1 MRGGSRAR
9 SATHIERESPVITN
23 TNYGLFSASIDNG
36 CAVAHR
42 QVVRRAVRLAL
53 AGALLAGGVGIAHAA
68 DEPVAAEG
76 EDVSL
81 QEVTVTGSVIRRTD
95 DAALPVTVVTPEQL
109 DLREA
114 GSTVDVLTAIPSIG
128 NVPLNESGQGGS
140 SARGDIAAVAL
151 RGMGSGS
158 TLLLLNGRRLAGHGM
173 SSNENNV
180 PTNSVNANILPSHG
194 LSRVDILRDGASSIY
209 GSDAVAGVVN
219 FVTDGAYQGTEV
231 EVSAG
236 LNEIASGDDRR
247 VTLTHGSF
255 HADHRLHVMAT
266 LDYYDRDATES
277 RDVVGDSNKTAIAPP
292 GFNSL
297 NGPFFDRSS
306 ASSFPSFR
314 VGSSSVTRYL
324 VPTATGAS
332 LGTAIPA
339 RNGQFANEYYY
350 DANVGYAL
358 PESRR
363 FNLFSQVDYELNDR
377 VKLFGE
383 VLAYRADSTM
393 LRDPITYGPSTDVPI
408 TLAANNPNNPYGSR
422 FYDPAGLANTD
433 GSARLTGTPQS
444 VTLQSYRFSDDGLE
458 IADVEN
464 TAYRVVAGARGKVGS
479 SWNWESAAMWSRA
492 HTLDIS
498 KNGLRESGA
507 HAAID
512 AGTYNPFGYNFAVVG
527 GAVVPTTP
535 DPNDPAV
542 IAGFRERFVQRG
554 TNTIGSVDARITGPV
569 YELWAG
575 PIQGAVGAEYR
586 WDDYRMTRPQFHGVN
601 GVNDL
606 GLDPTDNDFIRASG
620 KDDLFG
626 DRTISAA
633 FVETVVPLA
642 APANGIPLINS
653 LSLGASMRYERYSDF
668 GSTSNPKFTLEY
680 RPVEAVMVRASYNEG
695 FRAPTLAAANYPRRA
710 SGSAYNDPYRE
721 PITGLP
727 EDGSVPRRNIS
738 SGNPDLGPETS
749 QGMSFGV
756 VVDVPWVTGLRFS
769 VDYFKIKQEDII
781 AAPNATQ
788 VRNNDANLLRAATQA
803 ALAAGTP
810 IANIDLGSG
819 TDAYK
824 GNPLIARAAV
834 TDTDRALFAAYN
846 ASVAQ
851 AEWVAPVGTLISTSS
866 EFSNLDSGEIQGY
879 DFNIT
884 LNLPGTDWGRF
895 GVTTDW
901 SYIDKYDRVGG
912 YLGDVATL
920 VGVDGLPHL
929 RGSMALN
936 WSLGEWAAGLSGYYI
951 GSFADTAATI
961 TDPAFQAL
969 GDPSYVKT
977 IDGVH
982 YWKVDSSVTF
992 NAFVSKTFMSDN
1004 EWLNGI
1010 AVRLGVRNLTNEKP
1024 PLNSSPGG
1032 YDPTVYSAVAAGRGW
1047 TVRFSKQF

>member
-1 MRGGSRAR
+1 M
-9 SATHIERESPVITN
+9 I
-23 TNYGLFSASIDNG
+23 TNYGLFSASIDNACTG
-36 CAVAHR
+36 TSR
-42 QVVRRAVRLAL
+42 RLVRRAVRVAL
-53 AGALLAGGVGIAHAA
+53 AGALLAGSAGIAQGA
-68 DEPVAAEG
+68 DEPVAAAPE
-76 EDVSL
+76 EAL

-95 DAALPVTVVTPEQL
+95 DAALPVTVVSPEQL

-114 GSTVDVLTAIPSIG
+114 GSTVDVLTAIPSIA

-194 LSRVDILRDGASSIY
+194 LSRVDVLRDGASSIY

-219 FVTDGAYQGTEV
+219 FVTDAAYEGTEL

-236 LNEIASGDDRR
+236 FNEIASGDDRR
-247 VTLTHGSF
+247 ATLTHGGYY
-255 HADHRLHVMAT
+255 ADRRLHVMAT
-266 LDYYDRDATES
+266 LDWYDRDAIQS
-277 RDVVGDSNKTAIAPP
+277 RDVVGDSNKTALAPP
-292 GFNSL
+292 GFNAL

-306 ASSFPSFR
+306 ASAFPAFR
-314 VGSSSVTRYL
+314 VGTSTVTRYL
-324 VPTATGAS
+324 VPTATGAMLS
-332 LGTAIPA
+332 TSIPA
-339 RNGQFANEYYY
+339 RDGEFANQYYY

-358 PESRR
+358 PESTR
-363 FNLFSQVDYELNDR
+363 FNFFGQGDYEVSDNL
-377 VKLFGE
+377 KLFGE
-383 VLAYRADSTM
+383 LLAYRAESTM
-393 LRDPITYGPSTDVPI
+393 LRDPITYGPNTDEPI
-408 TLAANNPNNPYGSR
+408 VLEADNPNNPYGSR
-422 FYDPAGLANTD
+422 FYDPAGAPNAD
-433 GSARLTGTPQS
+433 GTARLTGTPQS
-444 VTLQSYRFSDDGLE
+444 VRLQSYRFVDDGLE
-458 IADVEN
+458 QADVTN
-464 TAYRVVAGARGKVGS
+464 TAYRAVLGARGKVGG
-479 SWNWESAAMWSRA
+479 SWNWEAAGMWSRA
-492 HTLDIS
+492 HTLDVS
-498 KNGLRESGA
+498 ANGLRESLA
-507 HAAID
+507 HAAIA
-512 AGTYNPFGYNFAVVG
+512 AGTYNPFGYNFAVVD

-542 IAGFRERFVQRG
+542 IAGFRQKFIQHG

-575 PIQGAVGAEYR
+575 PIEGAVGVEYR
-586 WDDYRMTRPQFHGVN
+586 WDDYEMTRPQFHGVN

-606 GLDPTDNDFIRASG
+606 GLDPDDNDFIRASG
-620 KDDLFG
+620 KDDLLG
-626 DRTISAA
+626 DRTIAA
-633 FVETVVPLA
+633 GFVETVVPLA
-642 APANGIPLINS
+642 SPDNGIPLMQS
-653 LSLGASMRYERYSDF
+653 LSLGASLRYERYSDF

-680 RPVEAVMVRASYNEG
+680 RPVDAVMIRASYNEG
-695 FRAPTLAAANYPRRA
+695 FRAPTLAAAHYPRRE

-738 SGNPDLGPETS
+738 AGNSNLGPETS
-749 QGMSFGV
+749 EGLSLGL

-788 VRNNDANLLRAATQA
+788 VRNNDAALLRAATQA

-810 IANIDLGSG
+810 LADIDLGSG

-824 GNPLIARAAV
+824 GNPFIARAPV
-834 TDTDRALFAAYN
+834 TATDRALFAAYN
-846 ASVAQ
+846 ASVSQ

-895 GVTTDW
+895 GLTTDW

-912 YLGDVATL
+912 YLGDVSTL
-920 VGVDGLPHL
+920 VGIDGLPHL
-929 RGSMALN
+929 RGSLALN
-936 WSLGEWAAGLSGYYI
+936 WSLAGWSAGVSGYYI
-951 GSFADTAATI
+951 GSFADSAATI

-969 GDPSYVKT
+969 TDKSYVKT

-992 NAFVSKTFMSDN
+992 NAFVSKTFDVDN
-1004 EWLNGI
+1004 EWLNDTS
-1010 AVRLGVRNLTNEKP
+1010 VRLGVRNLTNEKP
-1024 PLNSSPGG
+1024 PLSSSAGG
-1032 YDPTVYSAVAAGRGW
+1032 YDASVYSAVAAGRGW
-1047 TVRFSKQF
+1047 TLRLSKRF